1 MQFNKN
7 TSSGRTNIIA
17 IIIKS
22 LIGLIVILGLVFFI
36 NKVDFPAPKKEIEKI
51 IQMKILKLL
60 NKKNLSIVIFSLFSF
75 SSFAEDKPVDIWNIE
90 KQETEN
96 ISEENLSTES
106 KQVVSESSVY
116 KMQSDKNEDSIKLD
130 QELTSKTIKI
140 AGIYDP
146 QEYGLDINMWSNSD
160 GSTLKKLFNNID
172 KYELSKDASEILNIS
187 LLTNAYYPN
196 QNITDQEFLNF
207 KTKWLIKNSNLDL
220 IEEYLIKNQVT
231 NLHPELMRYMV
242 DRYLSQ
248 SDVKKSCEIFSKIK
262 EPLEDEYLSKFNLYC
277 LINYGKNEEAQLIL
291 DLKKELGFS
300 DEYFENK
307 INYLLGYIDELN
319 KEISENSILDFHLA
333 HRTNP
338 EFTFEPN
345 KDTPKLIWKYL
356 SSSNLLYKIQ
366 DVEISDIEKIS
377 TIEKATHDK
386 IYSEEELFEF
396 YKRFQFNINQLL
408 NTKESYKSLSSI
420 EGKALVYQR
429 LLLTEEPKLKLELM
443 KILKDIFKSEGI
455 EDAFDEELRKYLK
468 QIDETDVPSNFTTF
482 YNQYIKSDEI
492 INRRIKYNNKILHQ
506 SKLVNYFNGD
516 YAKSKIE
523 EDLDKFLK
531 KIKKDKEYF
540 LSKKDIIFLEALKSD
555 GIEISKKYENLYK
568 VNKSEMPSDIQKM
581 LDNKEIGAALLRV
594 IEVIGPEK
602 IEDIDDDTVYF
613 IINTLNQLN
622 TDSIRNKLLL
632 KVLPLKV

>member
-1 MQFNKN
+1 
-7 TSSGRTNIIA
+7 
-17 IIIKS
+17 
-22 LIGLIVILGLVFFI
+22 
-36 NKVDFPAPKKEIEKI
+36 
-51 IQMKILKLL
+51 MKILKLL
-60 NKKNLSIVIFSLFSF
+60 NKKNLSIIIFSLLIT
-75 SSFAEDKPVDIWNIE
+75 SSPFAEDKPVDIWNIE
-90 KQETEN
+90 KKEVDT
-96 ISEENLSTES
+96 ISEENLSDEN
-106 KQVVSESSVY
+106 KQEVSENSIY
-116 KMQSDKNEDSIKLD
+116 KMQSDKKEDSIKLD
-130 QELTSKTIKI
+130 ADLTSKTIKI
-140 AGIYDP
+140 AGLYDP
-146 QEYGLDINMWSNSD
+146 QDYGLSINMWSNSD
-160 GSTLKKLFNNID
+160 GLTLKKLFNNID
-172 KYELSKDASEILNIS
+172 KYDLSKDASEILNIS

-196 QNITDQEFLNF
+196 QNITDQEFLKY
-207 KTKWLIKNSNLDL
+207 KTKWLIKNSDLDL

-248 SDVKKSCEIFSKIK
+248 SDIKRSCEIFSKIK

-291 DLKKELGFS
+291 DLKKELGFL

-307 INYLLGYIDELN
+307 INYLFGYIDEAN

-356 SSSNLLYKIQ
+356 SSSNLLYRIQ
-366 DVEISDIEKIS
+366 DLEITDIEKIS

-386 IYSEEELFEF
+386 NYSEEELFEF

-429 LLLTEEPKLKLELM
+429 LLLAEEPKLKLELM

-455 EDAFDEELRKYLK
+455 EDAFDEELRKSLK

-492 INRRIKYNNKILHQ
+492 INKKIKYNNKILHQ

-531 KIKKDKEYF
+531 KIKKDKKYS

-581 LDNKEIGAALLRV
+581 IDNKEIGAALLRI

>member
-1 MQFNKN
+1 LEFRK
-7 TSSGRTNIIA
+7 TR
-17 IIIKS
+17 
-22 LIGLIVILGLVFFI
+22 V
-36 NKVDFPAPKKEIEKI
+36 
-51 IQMKILKLL
+51 
-60 NKKNLSIVIFSLFSF
+60 
-75 SSFAEDKPVDIWNIE
+75 
-90 KQETEN
+90 ET
-96 ISEENLSTES
+96 ISEENLSIEN
-106 KQVVSESSVY
+106 KQEVSESSIY
-116 KMQSDKNEDSIKLD
+116 KMQSDKNEVSIKLD

-140 AGIYDP
+140 AGLYDP

-196 QNITDQEFLNF
+196 QNITDQEFLKF
-207 KTKWLIKNSNLDL
+207 KTEWLIKNSNLDL

-307 INYLLGYIDELN
+307 INYLFGYIDEAN

-338 EFTFEPN
+338 EFKFEPN

-366 DVEISDIEKIS
+366 DVEITDIEKIS

-386 IYSEEELFEF
+386 NYSEEELFEF

-455 EDAFDEELRKYLK
+455 EDAFDEELRKSLK

-482 YNQYIKSDEI
+482 YNQYLKSDEI
-492 INRRIKYNNKILHQ
+492 INKRIKYNNKILHQ

-531 KIKKDKEYF
+531 KIKKDKKYS

-581 LDNKEIGAALLRV
+581 LDNKEIGAALLRI

>member
-1 MQFNKN
+1 
-7 TSSGRTNIIA
+7 
-17 IIIKS
+17 
-22 LIGLIVILGLVFFI
+22 
-36 NKVDFPAPKKEIEKI
+36 
-51 IQMKILKLL
+51 MKILKLL

-96 ISEENLSTES
+96 ISEENLSTENE
-106 KQVVSESSVY
+106 QVVSESSVY

-130 QELTSKTIKI
+130 RELTSKTIKI
-140 AGIYDP
+140 AGLYDP

-196 QNITDQEFLNF
+196 QNITDQEFLKF

-231 NLHPELMRYMV
+231 NIHPELMRYMV

-307 INYLLGYIDELN
+307 INYLLGYIDEVN

-492 INRRIKYNNKILHQ
+492 INKRIKYNNKILHQ

>member
-1 MQFNKN
+1 
-7 TSSGRTNIIA
+7 
-17 IIIKS
+17 
-22 LIGLIVILGLVFFI
+22 
-36 NKVDFPAPKKEIEKI
+36 
-51 IQMKILKLL
+51 MKILKLL

-96 ISEENLSTES
+96 ISEENLSTEN
-106 KQVVSESSVY
+106 KQAVSESSVY

-420 EGKALVYQR
+420 EGKALIYQR

>member
-1 MQFNKN
+1 
-7 TSSGRTNIIA
+7 
-17 IIIKS
+17 
-22 LIGLIVILGLVFFI
+22 
-36 NKVDFPAPKKEIEKI
+36 
-51 IQMKILKLL
+51 MKISKLL
-60 NKKNLSIVIFSLFSF
+60 NKKNLSIVIFSLISL
-75 SSFAEDKPVDIWNIE
+75 SSFAEDKPVDIWNLE
-90 KQETEN
+90 KQEPET
-96 ISEENLSTES
+96 ISEENLSIEN
-106 KQVVSESSVY
+106 KQDVSESSIY

-140 AGIYDP
+140 AGLYDP

-196 QNITDQEFLNF
+196 QNITDQEFLKF
-207 KTKWLIKNSNLDL
+207 KTEWLIKNSNLDL

-307 INYLLGYIDELN
+307 INYLFGYIDEAN

-338 EFTFEPN
+338 EFKFEPN

-366 DVEISDIEKIS
+366 DVEITDIEKIS

-386 IYSEEELFEF
+386 NYSEEELFEF

-455 EDAFDEELRKYLK
+455 EDAFDEELRKSLK

-482 YNQYIKSDEI
+482 YNQYLKSDEI
-492 INRRIKYNNKILHQ
+492 INKRIKYNNKILHQ

-531 KIKKDKEYF
+531 KIKKDKKYS

-581 LDNKEIGAALLRV
+581 LDNKEIGAALLRI

>member
-1 MQFNKN
+1 
-7 TSSGRTNIIA
+7 
-17 IIIKS
+17 
-22 LIGLIVILGLVFFI
+22 
-36 NKVDFPAPKKEIEKI
+36 
-51 IQMKILKLL
+51 MKILKLL

-96 ISEENLSTES
+96 TSEENLSTENE
-106 KQVVSESSVY
+106 QVVSESSVY

-140 AGIYDP
+140 AGLYDP

-196 QNITDQEFLNF
+196 QNITDQEFLKF

-231 NLHPELMRYMV
+231 NIHPELMRYMV

-307 INYLLGYIDELN
+307 INYLLGYIDEVN

-333 HRTNP
+333 HRTNA

-492 INRRIKYNNKILHQ
+492 INKKIKYNNKILHQ

-602 IEDIDDDTVYF
+602 IENIDDDTVYF